1 MPLFTVGDEANH
13 HIGDAQCSECW
24 EEYPTPCRCGGLIHA
39 AGGEVEDEDGNV
51 WLTTKCDQCGRS
63 EEQLEEP

>member
-1 MPLFTVGDEANH
+1 MALFTVADEPNH
-13 HIGDAQCSECW
+13 HVGDRECAECW
-24 EEYPTPCRCGGLIHA
+24 EAYPTPCRCGGLMHA
-39 AGGEVEDEDGNV
+39 AGGEAEDEDGNV